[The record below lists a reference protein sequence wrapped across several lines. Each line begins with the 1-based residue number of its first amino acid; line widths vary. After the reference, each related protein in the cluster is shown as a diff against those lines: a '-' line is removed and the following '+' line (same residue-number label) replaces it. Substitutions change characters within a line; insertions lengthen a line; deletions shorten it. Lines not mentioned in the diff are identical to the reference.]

1 MKAESRNER
10 AGSGRA
16 DRFFAGSVILKGL
29 LAAGKLAA
37 GLYTGSGA
45 LIADGWH
52 NLADL
57 LTGLVAWI
65 SFRYAK
71 RPPDADHHYG
81 HGNAESLAGLAVG
94 IVLVATGAGV
104 LWQAVTLRSA
114 VSSTALGALAVGIA
128 AVSIVV
134 NEALARISFRLGKQ
148 LSSQGLLALARDN
161 RADALSSVLVVVGVA
176 GSLVGWTWAE
186 PVVTALIGGWVTAM
200 GGKSILEALNVLMD
214 RADPKQRDAVQAV
227 AATVSGVIAV
237 QEVRI
242 HPLGTHDRVDMQISV
257 DGALTVAEG
266 HRIAHAVEAAV
277 KVASESVAEVHVH
290 VNPG

>member
-10 AGSGRA
+10 AGSRRA
-16 DRFFAGSVILKGL
+16 DRFFAGSVALKGL
-29 LAAGKLAA
+29 LAVGKLAA

-57 LTGLVAWI
+57 LTGLVAWMT
-65 SFRYAK
+65 FRYAS

-81 HGNAESLAGLAVG
+81 HGNAESLAGLVVG
-94 IVLVATGAGV
+94 LVLIATGAGV
-104 LWQAVTLRSA
+104 LWQAVTLQSS
-114 VSSTALGALAVGIA
+114 VSSTALGALAAGIA
-128 AVSIVV
+128 IASIAV
-134 NEALARISFRLGKQ
+134 NEVLARMSFRLGRQ
-148 LSSQGLLALARDN
+148 LSSQGLVALARDN
-161 RADALSSVLVVVGVA
+161 RADALSSALVVVGVA
-176 GSLVGWTWAE
+176 GSLVGWSWAE
-186 PVVTALIGGWVTAM
+186 PVVTALIGGWITVM

-214 RADPKQRDAVQAV
+214 RADPKQRDAVRTIAGTV
-227 AATVSGVIAV
+227 AGVIAV

-257 DGALTVAEG
+257 DGDLTVHEG

-277 KVASESVAEVHVH
+277 KDASESVTEVHVH

>member
-1 MKAESRNER
+1 MKAESGNER
-10 AGSGRA
+10 GGSKRA
-16 DRFFAGSVILKGL
+16 DRFFTLSVALKGL
-29 LAAGKLAA
+29 LAVGKLVA
-37 GLYTGSGA
+37 GLFTGSGA

-57 LTGLVAWI
+57 LTGLVAWV
-65 SFRYAK
+65 SYRYAA

-94 IVLVATGAGV
+94 LVLVGTGAGV
-104 LWQAVTLRSA
+104 LWQAVTLQSS
-114 VSSTALGALAVGIA
+114 VSSTALGVVAVAIA
-128 AVSIVV
+128 VVSIAV
-134 NEALARISFRLGKQ
+134 NEVLARISFRLGKQ
-148 LSSQGLLALARDN
+148 LSSQGIIALARDN
-161 RADALSSVLVVVGVA
+161 RADALSSALVVVGVA
-176 GSLVGWTWAE
+176 GSLVGWSWAE
-186 PVVTALIGGWVTAM
+186 PIVTALIGGWVTAM

-214 RADPKQRDAVQAV
+214 RADPKHREAVHGI
-227 AATVSGVIAV
+227 AAGVPGVIAV

-257 DGALTVAEG
+257 DGDLTVHEG

-277 KVASESVAEVHVH
+277 RGASDSVTEVHVH

>member
-1 MKAESRNER
+1 MKAESRDER
-10 AGSGRA
+10 AGSRRA
-16 DRFFAGSVILKGL
+16 DRFFAGSVTLKGL

-57 LTGLVAWI
+57 LTGLVAWV

-104 LWQAVTLRSA
+104 LWQAVTLQSA

-128 AVSIVV
+128 AVSIAV
-134 NEALARISFRLGKQ
+134 NEVLARISFRLGKQ

-161 RADALSSVLVVVGVA
+161 RADALSSVLVVVGVT

-214 RADPKQRDAVQAV
+214 RADPKQREAVQAV
-227 AATVSGVIAV
+227 AATVRGVIAV

-257 DGALTVAEG
+257 DGGLTVDEG
-266 HRIAHAVEAAV
+266 HRIAHAVESAV
-277 KVASESVAEVHVH
+277 KQASETVAEVHVH